1 MGREANLATIAA
13 LIRRARNELL
23 RVPGAAIPGILAP
36 TIFFL
41 GLTSVFG
48 HLQRLE
54 LLLPLPGT
62 VRRAGARKPGSAPA
76 GAGRHGR

>member
-1 MGREANLATIAA
+1 MSWRADAA
-13 LIRRARNELL
+13 MVRALVRRALNEIF

-48 HLQRLE
+48 SLT
-54 LLLPLPGT
+54 LLPGFT
-62 VRRAGARKPGSAPA
+62 MSS
-76 GAGRHGR
+76 